1 MTKRDRENFEQMTIS
16 VLDAKP
22 ALVVIDLQKGIVG
35 MATAHP
41 MKGVI
46 RNAAALAEAFRR
58 HALPVVLV
66 NVGGTPSGRAERSF
80 SLSRMP
86 PGWTELIPELNR
98 QPGDHL
104 VTKQTRGAF
113 TNTGL
118 EQHLRQLGATQ
129 VIVVG
134 VATSSGVESTARQAH
149 ELGFNV
155 VLATDA
161 MTDTDAEAH
170 HNSVVRIFP
179 KMSETGTTQQLLD
192 LIARRSTSI

>member
-1 MTKRDRENFEQMTIS
+1 MTERNRENFDQMTIS
-16 VLDAKP
+16 VLDAMP

-35 MATAHP
+35 MPTAHP
-41 MKGVI
+41 IDGVI
-46 RNAAALAEAFRR
+46 RNCAALAGAFRR

-66 NVGGTPSGRAERSF
+66 NVDGAPAGRAERSF
-80 SLSRMP
+80 SLGQMP
-86 PGWTELIPELNR
+86 AGWTELILELNR

>member
-1 MTKRDRENFEQMTIS
+1 MTIS
-16 VLDAKP
+16 VLDAKA

-35 MATAHP
+35 LPTAHP
-41 MKGVI
+41 MPGVI
-46 RNAAALAEAFRR
+46 RNAVALTEAFRR
-58 HALPVVLV
+58 HHLPVVLV
-66 NVGGTPSGRAERSF
+66 NVDGAPPGRAERSL
-80 SLSRMP
+80 SLKQMP
-86 PGWTELIPELNR
+86 AGWTELIPELNR
-98 QPGDHL
+98 QPTDRV

-113 TNTGL
+113 TNTD
-118 EQHLRQLGATQ
+118 LRQYLKQNGVTQ

-149 ELGFNV
+149 ELGFHV
-155 VLATDA
+155 ALVTDA

-192 LIARRSTSI
+192 LLDAPHAQRSA

>member
-1 MTKRDRENFEQMTIS
+1 MTIS
-16 VLDAKP
+16 MLDAKP

-35 MATAHP
+35 MPTAHP
-41 MKGVI
+41 MESVI
-46 RNAAALAEAFRR
+46 RRSVALLEAFRR
-58 HALPVVLV
+58 HGLPVVLV
-66 NVGGTPSGRAERSF
+66 NVDGAPPGRAERSF
-80 SLSRMP
+80 SLSQMP
-86 PGWTELIPELNR
+86 AGWTDLIGELNR

-118 EQHLRQLGATQ
+118 EKHLRQAGVTQ
-129 VIVVG
+129 VVVIG

-155 VLATDA
+155 ALVTDA
-161 MTDTDAEAH
+161 MTDTDADAH

-179 KMSETGTTQQLLD
+179 KMSETGTTQQLLSLLD
-192 LIARRSTSI
+192 TDVKRSA

>member
-1 MTKRDRENFEQMTIS
+1 MTVS
-16 VLDAKP
+16 VLDARP

-35 MATAHP
+35 MPTAHP
-41 MKGVI
+41 MQGVI
-46 RNAAALAEAFRR
+46 ANCAALAEAFRR

-66 NVGGTPSGRAERSF
+66 NVDGAPSGRAERSL

-86 PGWTELIPELNR
+86 AGWTELIPELNR

-118 EQHLRQLGATQ
+118 EQHLRQLGVTQ

-179 KMSETGTTQQLLD
+179 KMSETGTTRQLFD
-192 LIARRSTSI
+192 LFARRSTSI